1 LIYFVIQEV
10 IKSKPDAANDDKK
23 VNHDNLDGN
32 DDENKEP
39 LCNPPVNAECDS
51 TLCEE
56 LDRSEGEPLID
67 NSIPC
72 VEPRQGHPRGSPF
85 THMRPHG
92 PSTEVKHP
100 RDVDPSIT
108 GQPHQVTGKEPDLM
122 GTYRGRLV
130 TGRTCQRRYRK
141 RYRRNPFRSLL
152 THRPNPSHARPPAP
166 GGAAPTPRRVAA
178 PHTPPSTP

>member
-72 VEPRQGHPRGSPF
+72 VEPRPTKKSKVESDEIDK
-85 THMRPHG
+85 HG
-92 PSTEVKHP
+92 AGLFLNFKIAIFNA
-100 RDVDPSIT
+100 SIT
-108 GQPHQVTGKEPDLM
+108 LILNCCVDLFWNIM
-122 GTYRGRLV
+122 V
-130 TGRTCQRRYRK
+130 
-141 RYRRNPFRSLL
+141 
-152 THRPNPSHARPPAP
+152 
-166 GGAAPTPRRVAA
+166 
-178 PHTPPSTP
+178 